1 VLAITDLE
9 GNKSISN
16 VFNEWSKLEKIYSDS
31 SQSLIPP
38 QTRNTIRGFL
48 NQRWNLIQ
56 DNIIYAA
63 YALDPRFRGQCLNMN
78 VFSVTNKLIQNITG
92 SNALISEF
100 VKFRTSQ
107 YPFADVVTQYEDPV
121 EYWQKLICVSETQH
135 LAKLALKLIG
145 FPQSSASVERTFSA
159 VRRIHSWQRAC
170 IGREKLRKLVYIY
183 VNRHALRGENM
194 LR

>member
-1 VLAITDLE
+1 
-9 GNKSISN
+9 
-16 VFNEWSKLEKIYSDS
+16 
-31 SQSLIPP
+31 
-38 QTRNTIRGFL
+38 
-48 NQRWNLIQ
+48 
-56 DNIIYAA
+56 
-63 YALDPRFRGQCLNMN
+63 MN

-159 VRRIHSWQRAC
+159 VRRIHLWQWAC